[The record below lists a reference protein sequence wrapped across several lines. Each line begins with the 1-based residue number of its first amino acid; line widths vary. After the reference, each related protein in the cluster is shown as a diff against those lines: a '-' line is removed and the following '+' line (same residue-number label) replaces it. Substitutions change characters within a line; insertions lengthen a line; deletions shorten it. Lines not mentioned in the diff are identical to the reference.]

1 MYCLLT
7 CSCLEAEI
15 LAHIIENL
23 QLVGIKAQIDVYKM
37 EETDIYVFWKETP
50 LQCYFSFRLNESINF
65 LCVFVLWLICY
76 SKDVVY

>member
-37 EETDIYVFWKETP
+37 EETDIYVF
-50 LQCYFSFRLNESINF
+50 
-65 LCVFVLWLICY
+65 
-76 SKDVVY
+76 